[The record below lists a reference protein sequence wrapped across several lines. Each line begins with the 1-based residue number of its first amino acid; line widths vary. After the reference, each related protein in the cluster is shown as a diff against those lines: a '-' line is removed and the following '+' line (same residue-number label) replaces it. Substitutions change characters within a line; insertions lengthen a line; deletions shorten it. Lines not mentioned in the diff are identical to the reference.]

1 MDSEHLLLQAVVVL
15 CVAVV
20 VVPVFQRL
28 RISPVLGYLVAGAA
42 VGPHGLALIA
52 DAEGTLALAETG
64 VVFLLFTL
72 GLELSV
78 ERLRAM
84 RRHIF
89 GLGTAQVLSC
99 AVVLATAAWMMG
111 LEPASALVV
120 GSALALSS
128 TAVII
133 QTLREHGNLIAR
145 VGRVSF
151 AVLLL
156 QDMAVAPLLALIPL
170 LATDPGSLVPA
181 LAEALAKAVLAVTVI
196 FAIGRWAMQP
206 IFHYVSEHGSRETF
220 VAMALLTALGIGLVT
235 QQLGLSMAL
244 GAFLAGLTLAGT
256 QYRHQVE
263 VDIEPFRGILLG
275 LFFMAIG
282 MLVDPGLVS
291 ARAVE
296 IAGIVVVL
304 LAVKAA
310 IVISLCRA
318 FRMEWPLAVRVGLL
332 LAGGGEFAFA
342 ILGLGL
348 ARGLLIEANVQTLI
362 VAVALSM
369 VLTPVL
375 AQLGEHIAASID
387 RRTASRRNDLA
398 IESADLANH
407 VVIIGFGRVGQ
418 TIAKLLSELNV
429 PHLALDLDA
438 GRVSAARQKG
448 SHVYYGDSSQLA
460 VLQAAG
466 VARAKSVVVTVNQPH
481 LVERIVVL
489 LRQNFPRLDILA
501 RAHDGPHSEALER
514 AGASRAVPETLEA
527 SLQLGRAVLT
537 TVGAPLDDVR
547 RIIREVREQH
557 YASIEEVVADTAEV
571 PSGAGTERW
580 KA

>member
-1 MDSEHLLLQAVVVL
+1 
-15 CVAVV
+15 
-20 VVPVFQRL
+20 
-28 RISPVLGYLVAGAA
+28 
-42 VGPHGLALIA
+42 
-52 DAEGTLALAETG
+52 
-64 VVFLLFTL
+64 
-72 GLELSV
+72 
-78 ERLRAM
+78 
-84 RRHIF
+84 
-89 GLGTAQVLSC
+89 
-99 AVVLATAAWMMG
+99 MMG
-111 LEPASALVV
+111 LEPASAIVV

-128 TAVII
+128 TVVII

-170 LATDPGSLVPA
+170 LATDPSALVPA
-181 LAEALAKAVLAVTVI
+181 LVEAAAKALLAI
-196 FAIGRWAMQP
+196 IAIYAIGRWAMQP

-220 VAMALLTALGIGLVT
+220 VALALLTALGIGLVT

-256 QYRHQVE
+256 QYRHQIE

-291 ARAVE
+291 GRAGE
-296 IAGIVVVL
+296 IAAIVVVL
-304 LAVKAA
+304 FAVKSA

-318 FRMEWPLAVRVGLL
+318 FRMEWQLAIRVGLL

-369 VLTPVL
+369 ILTPLL
-375 AQLGEHIAASID
+375 AQLGERIAVSID
-387 RRTASRRNDLA
+387 RNAASRRDDLNT
-398 IESADLANH
+398 ESADLTNH

-418 TIAKLLSELNV
+418 TIAKLLTELNV

-438 GRVSAARQKG
+438 GRVSAARNEG
-448 SHVYYGDSSQLA
+448 SQVFYGDSSQLA

-466 VARAKSVVVTVNQPH
+466 AARAKSVVVTLNEPH
-481 LVERIVVL
+481 LVERIVIL
-489 LRQNFPRLDILA
+489 LRRNFPKLDILA

-537 TVGAPLDDVR
+537 TVGAPLDDIR

-557 YASIEEVVADTAEV
+557 YATIEELVPDTEQ
-571 PSGAGTERW
+571 PSPEIDTERR